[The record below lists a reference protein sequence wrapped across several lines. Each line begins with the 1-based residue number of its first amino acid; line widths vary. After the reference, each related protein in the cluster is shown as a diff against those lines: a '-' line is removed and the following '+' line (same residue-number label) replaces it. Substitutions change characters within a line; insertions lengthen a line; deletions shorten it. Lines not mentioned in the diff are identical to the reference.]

1 MTRPTTNSISPVEP
15 FVALLVSNWEKR
27 GNALGVDTYL
37 QIQRL
42 LSNLPGEVKPSQ
54 LKNYLTP
61 ILVHN
66 PQLQKDFYL
75 FFEQMLEVYAAQ
87 QQQQELLFHTNEA
100 AQQTTFNRSS
110 QKLIQQWQGFSRKI
124 QFLIVL
130 GLVTSIVAPLSLV
143 AYFKQLRSDHLKEQ
157 EILRDPI
164 FNEEITSS
172 TTKDFQPPAAKPQDP
187 QITKPGQ
194 KTASAQNKP
203 QTTQDSASF
212 HENTPIY
219 FESTKA
225 GGLSFSTQH
234 AYFSPFKWML
244 LFLFTLSLI
253 LLGLW
258 LRYKNRK
265 FGLLPDLDPDLP
277 HEWTIRIP
285 FLHSVHLGEAFNLA
299 VADLRKRQATEN
311 LRLNLKQ
318 TVKATA
324 EQAGMIDFKYS
335 TLSQTK
341 DYLVLLDLGTTRNQ
355 RSKLFELI
363 IRSLEA
369 QEVPLTLFYYRD
381 DPRHC
386 WNEQY
391 HEGISLR
398 DLQHKYSTH
407 QLILWGDAQVLVD
420 PKNKEVALFD
430 QWRHKIIVSPKAAK
444 DWGKNEALLAQK
456 FRIVPA
462 TPKGLAA
469 LVENLEAIEPKNYL
483 LWKDIPEKNTDSL
496 SIQTGLS
503 AQDLMAILEKEYL
516 IATPQGQDD
525 TLLKWLAACA
535 MPPVLFW
542 DWVQYA
548 GQIIAQSQNQQLL
561 TLENLYHIS
570 KMEWFKEGQIPESA
584 RLILLNWLEEQH
596 PYLAIKL
603 RHEWLKVMTLETNL
617 PPVNSLAWQGHRI
630 QVILN
635 QLLQKQQP
643 SAHQKLEAELNRLL
657 HRDAHQDALLIQY
670 LQQKK
675 VGLDQMLSDRFR
687 KFIQRKQGLSWK
699 WRQWTWQLVGTVTG
713 FFLLLFS
720 HYTEPVQ
727 VFKFKDYITDTAFC
741 WDNRTFAVFAGDGS
755 VSLCTTDDKWI
766 GGLSEGFD
774 NVVESAFS
782 WYGPTLVAIND
793 QGSELNWGKNYDFDL
808 DWKTGNRFLKDT
820 SWNKPQINHHEYNLL
835 ITSVKF
841 FMKFKDPLIGH
852 YDGKAILERDLGQ
865 EDVEFTH
872 REAIRDVDI
881 SPDNKYI
888 LTCSNDSTAKLW
900 TVEGKLLATF
910 SGHQDYVYTC
920 CFSPDGKKIAT
931 ASRDETAILWNLQGK
946 KLRTYK
952 GHKDDIND
960 IVFTRDSK
968 AIITASSDNTA
979 KMWGLNG
986 RLIRTFYGHKDKISN
1001 LSVSPDGTKL
1011 LTGSNDQTVRLWK
1024 LKLK

>member
-1 MTRPTTNSISPVEP
+1 MTTGAAPTSLQIEA
-15 FVALLVSNWEKR
+15 FIALVVSNWKEK
-27 GNALGVDTYL
+27 GNTLGVDTYM
-37 QIQRL
+37 QIQL
-42 LSNLPGEVKPSQ
+42 LISNLSDEVKPAQ
-54 LKNYLTP
+54 LRGYLAP
-61 ILVHN
+61 ILVNN
-66 PQLQKDFYL
+66 PQQQKDFYL
-75 FFEQMLEVYAAQ
+75 FFDQMLEVYAAQ
-87 QQQQELLFHTNEA
+87 QEQQKLLFKANETA
-100 AQQTTFNRSS
+100 GDQAVLSRFYP
-110 QKLIQQWQGFSRKI
+110 KLIQQWQGFSRKI
-124 QFLIVL
+124 QFLVVL
-130 GLVTSIVAPLSLV
+130 GLVTSIVAPVSLV
-143 AYFKQLRSDHLKEQ
+143 FYFKQLRHNYLKEQ
-157 EILRDPI
+157 EILLDPI
-164 FNEEITSS
+164 FNEEVVSS
-172 TTKDFQPPAAKPQDP
+172 TTKDFQLPTTEENPQTAKPNQ
-187 QITKPGQ
+187 KP
-194 KTASAQNKP
+194 ASAPNKP
-203 QTTQDSASF
+203 STTQDSSSF
-212 HENTPIY
+212 QENTPLY

-225 GGLSFSTQH
+225 GGLSFGTQH
-234 AYFSPFKWML
+234 AYFSPFKGMIL
-244 LFLFTLSLI
+244 LLFTLSLV

-258 LRYKNRK
+258 LRYKNRN
-265 FGLLPDLDPDLP
+265 FGLLSKLDPNLP

-299 VADLRKRQATEN
+299 VADLRKRQATEK

-341 DYLVLLDLGTTRNQ
+341 DYLVLLDLGSTRNQ

-381 DPRHC
+381 DPRQC

-391 HEGISLR
+391 PEGISLR

-407 QLILWGDAQVLVD
+407 QLILWGDAQPLVETQ
-420 PKNKEVALFD
+420 NKELALFD
-430 QWRHKIIVSPKAAK
+430 HWRHKIIVSPKAAK
-444 DWGKNEALLAQK
+444 DWRKNEALLAQK

-483 LWKDIPEKNTDSL
+483 FWKDIPEKNTDSV
-496 SIQTGLS
+496 SIQKGLS
-503 AQDLMAILEKEYL
+503 AQALMAVLEKEYS
-516 IATPQGQDD
+516 IPTSTGQEDA
-525 TLLKWLAACA
+525 LLKWLAACA

-542 DWVQYA
+542 DWIQYA

-561 TLENLYHIS
+561 TLENLYQVS
-570 KMEWFKEGQIPESA
+570 KSEWFKEGQIPDSA
-584 RLILLNWLEEQH
+584 RLILLNWLEEKH

-643 SAHQKLEAELNRLL
+643 SAHQELEAELNRLL
-657 HRDAHQDALLIQY
+657 RTDTHQDALLIQY

-675 VGLDQMLSDRFR
+675 AGLDQVLSDRFR
-687 KFIQRKQGLSWK
+687 KFIQRRQGLSWK
-699 WRQWTWQLVGTVTG
+699 WRQWTWQLVGAAAG

-720 HYTEPVQ
+720 HFTEPVQ

-755 VSLCTTDDKWI
+755 VSLCTADGEWI
-766 GGLSEGFD
+766 DGISKGFD

-782 WYGPTLVAIND
+782 QHDLTLHAVNER
-793 QGSELNWGKNYDFDL
+793 GRELFCAKNSHFPIDFEN
-808 DWKTGNRFLKDT
+808 GVPIYDT
-820 SWNKPQINHHEYNLL
+820 SWQEFEIYRTEL
-835 ITSVKF
+835 TSLVTTGKYF
-841 FMKFKDPLIGH
+841 NGIGLIGY
-852 YDGKAILERDLGQ
+852 YDGSCTLQIPGKGSTYFQHNDAVRDIDALFD
-865 EDVEFTH
+865 E
-872 REAIRDVDI
+872 
-881 SPDNKYI
+881 KLI

-900 TVEGKLLATF
+900 SFDGKLITTLV
-910 SGHQDYVYTC
+910 GHQDYVYTC

-931 ASRDETAILWNLQGK
+931 AGRDETVILWNLQGK

-952 GHKDDIND
+952 GHQGDIND
-960 IVFTRDSK
+960 LVFTRDSK
-968 AIITASSDNTA
+968 AIISASSDNTA
-979 KMWGLNG
+979 KMWALDG
-986 RLIRTFYGHKDKISN
+986 RLIRTFYGHKDKIST

-1011 LTGSNDQTVRLWK
+1011 LTGSNDHTVRLWK
-1024 LKLK
+1024 LKLKLK

>member
-15 FVALLVSNWEKR
+15 FVALLISNWEKR

-37 QIQRL
+37 QIQRMIN
-42 LSNLPGEVKPSQ
+42 NLPSEVKPSQ

-143 AYFKQLRSDHLKEQ
+143 SYFKQLRSDHLKEQ

-164 FNEEITSS
+164 FNEEVTSS

-194 KTASAQNKP
+194 KTAAAQNKP

-244 LFLFTLSLI
+244 LFFFTLSLI

-341 DYLVLLDLGTTRNQ
+341 DYLILLDLGTTRNQ

-381 DPRHC
+381 NPSHC

-444 DWGKNEALLAQK
+444 EWGKNEVLLAQK

-483 LWKDIPEKNTDSL
+483 LWKDLPEKNTDLL
-496 SIQTGLS
+496 SIQKGLS

-516 IATPQGQDD
+516 TPSPAGQNDA
-525 TLLKWLAACA
+525 LLKWLAACA

-584 RLILLNWLEEQH
+584 RLILLNWLEEKH

-635 QLLQKQQP
+635 QLLEKQQP

-657 HRDAHQDALLIQY
+657 HADAHQDALLIQY

-699 WRQWTWQLVGTVTG
+699 WRQWTWQLVGTVAG

-727 VFKFKDYITDTAFC
+727 VFKFKDYITDTAFN

-755 VSLCTTDDKWI
+755 VSLLNVNGEWL
-766 GGLSEGFD
+766 GGISEGFD

-782 WYGPTLVAIND
+782 WPPILSAIND
-793 QGSELNWGKNYDFDL
+793 QGSTLSWYKKHKSVL
-808 DWKTGNRFLKDT
+808 DWKTMTYSLDT
-820 SWNKPQINHHEYNLL
+820 LWEEKPLMDKHELTRL
-835 ITSVKF
+835 ITAKKYF
-841 FMKFKDPLIGH
+841 TRFDKTLRGY
-852 YDGKAILERDLGQ
+852 YDGEGTLETYSGNESVHFIHNGAVRDIDALLDK
-865 EDVEFTH
+865 ELV
-872 REAIRDVDI
+872 
-881 SPDNKYI
+881 

-900 TVEGKLLATF
+900 SFDGKLIATLA
-910 SGHQDYVYTC
+910 GHNDYVYTC

-931 ASRDETAILWNLQGK
+931 AGRDETAILWNLQGK

-952 GHKDDIND
+952 GHKGDIND

-1011 LTGSNDQTVRLWK
+1011 LTGSNDQTVRLWN